1 MHTTGPLVA
10 TTHSGAD
17 LDSLTREA
25 VRLSQRDT
33 AACCVT
39 TARVGAACVGGIL
52 GGILYIIPI
61 HG

>member
-52 GGILYIIPI
+52 GGIL
-61 HG
+61 